1 LIAGLIRLL
10 ALGMLIL
17 VGMAIARSLGG
28 VLRRKGAAQPPAGGS
43 EGAMVRDRVCN
54 TFLPRSSAVQL
65 RVGQETFYFC
75 SESCRRR
82 FLDDSRAAKTA

>member
-10 ALGMLIL
+10 ALAMLIL

-28 VLRRKGAAQPPAGGS
+28 ALRRKGAARPAAGS
-43 EGAMVRDRVCN
+43 EGTMVRDRVCN
-54 TFLPRSSAVQL
+54 TFLPRSSAIQA

-82 FLDDSRAAKTA
+82 FLDDSRAAESA

>member
-10 ALGMLIL
+10 ALGILIL

-28 VLRRKGAAQPPAGGS
+28 VLRRKAARPPAGGS

-54 TFLPRSSAVQL
+54 TFLPRSSAIQL
-65 RVGQETFYFC
+65 QVGQETFYFC

-82 FLDDSRAAKTA
+82 FLDDSRAAETA